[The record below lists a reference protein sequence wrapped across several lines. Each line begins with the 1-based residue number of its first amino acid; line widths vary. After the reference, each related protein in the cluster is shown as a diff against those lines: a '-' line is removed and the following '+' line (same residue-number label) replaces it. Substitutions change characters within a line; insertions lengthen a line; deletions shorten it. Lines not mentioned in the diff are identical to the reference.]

1 MFIITTHSKFL
12 CYFLSVCYF
21 GKNCIFNFTYDG
33 SLWPYSTSV
42 NSITFSELSLTKKHT
57 QWKRTIMHT
66 EVLLCRQITAVLQV
80 KIVVPVRGG
89 PHQEAEPGGRQEVT
103 HSHCHPPCSWTDRE
117 RTRENTK
124 QKNPLGYKLHWTK
137 QTANVHK
144 HHCI

>member
-1 MFIITTHSKFL
+1 
-12 CYFLSVCYF
+12 
-21 GKNCIFNFTYDG
+21 
-33 SLWPYSTSV
+33 
-42 NSITFSELSLTKKHT
+42 
-57 QWKRTIMHT
+57 MHT

-124 QKNPLGYKLHWTK
+124 QKTRSATSYTEPNKLPTP
-137 QTANVHK
+137 
-144 HHCI
+144 

>member
-1 MFIITTHSKFL
+1 MTLFYVGEQHNVFWAVIKKK
-12 CYFLSVCYF
+12 
-21 GKNCIFNFTYDG
+21 KN
-33 SLWPYSTSV
+33 
-42 NSITFSELSLTKKHT
+42 T

-124 QKNPLGYKLHWTK
+124 QKTRSATSYTEPNKLPTSINIIAFNSFFFFIYSLNTSLKYPPLPPLAPVIHIPIYPL
-137 QTANVHK
+137 
-144 HHCI
+144 